1 MIRSWLFSMLN
12 IFSNL
17 LFAITSSQIDGYANF
32 NATTDT
38 TFTFDGAAGK
48 VQLYTSDDSVKVE
61 FNEATNVNSMV
72 LPKSTVVERSGVIKT
87 VYVKGVTTTGT
98 LHISGD
104 PLSELKS
111 DLEIQDTLNTR
122 KI

>member
-1 MIRSWLFSMLN
+1 MIRSLLWSMAN
-12 IFSNL
+12 IFVNVLIS
-17 LFAITSSQIDGYANF
+17 ITSSQVDGYANF
-32 NATTDT
+32 NASTDA

-48 VQLYTSDDSVKVE
+48 IQLYTADDAVRVE

-72 LPKSTVVERSGVIKT
+72 IPKGVVVERSGVIKT
-87 VYVKGVTTTGT
+87 IYVKGTTTTGS

-104 PLSELKS
+104 PLSSLKS
-111 DLEIQDTLNTR
+111 DLEIQDTLNTK